1 MSPMSIREARKRL
14 GELVTA
20 AEHGEVVTITRRGRE
35 VARLVPAERKARRR
49 LPDLTAFRASLRVK
63 GKPLSQTVIDLR
75 RAERY

>member
-20 AEHGEVVTITRRGRE
+20 AEHGEIVTITRRGRE
-35 VARLVPAERKARRR
+35 VARLVPAGRKARRR
-49 LPDLTAFRASLRVK
+49 LPDLTAFRASIRVK
-63 GKPLSQTVIDLR
+63 GQPLSQTLVAMR